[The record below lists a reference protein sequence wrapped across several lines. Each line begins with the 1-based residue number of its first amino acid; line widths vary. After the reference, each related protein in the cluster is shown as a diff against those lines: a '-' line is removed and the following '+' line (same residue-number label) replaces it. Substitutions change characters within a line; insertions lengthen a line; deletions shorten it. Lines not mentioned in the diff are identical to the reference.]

1 MAPEENTAPVQ
12 PEPVPK
18 KRRKGCL
25 VFLLIVVIL
34 FVTPVVLVLGLPR
47 RWEPSAHISAAE
59 SEFMQQVIGKLTST
73 MVTEDGRMAE
83 RAVVELTAPEI
94 NTLLKTGLRAARL
107 RNTPDLYYDAEWK
120 QGALEL
126 RVCRV
131 LLPSLAVN
139 LDTELVPAVA
149 GGKIVLHSKAF
160 WLGSLPFG
168 SAIVDPALA
177 AALARCR
184 NKQEFKAI
192 TEIIESLE
200 VVKGDS
206 VRMTIRPKKIKMVLP
221 LLLRAAWG
229 R

>member
-1 MAPEENTAPVQ
+1 MDPEENSPPVQ

-18 KRRKGCL
+18 KRKGCL
-25 VFLLIVVIL
+25 IFLLVIVAL
-34 FVTPVVLVLGLPR
+34 FVTVAVLVFGSPR
-47 RWEPSAHISAAE
+47 RWEPPAHISAAE
-59 SEFMQQVIGKLTST
+59 SECMQQIIGKLTST
-73 MVTEDGRMAE
+73 MVTEDGQMAE
-83 RAVVELTAPEI
+83 RAVVELTAQEI
-94 NTLLKTGLRAARL
+94 NTLLKTGLRTARL
-107 RNTPDLYYDAEWK
+107 RETPNLYYDAVWK

-131 LLPSLAVN
+131 LLPYLAVN
-139 LDTELVPAVA
+139 LDTELVPAVG
-149 GGKIVLHSKAF
+149 GGKITLHSKSF

-177 AALARCR
+177 AALERCR

-200 VVKGDS
+200 VKGDS
-206 VRMTIRPKKIKMVLP
+206 VRMTIRPKKIKLVLP

>member
-1 MAPEENTAPVQ
+1 MDPEENTAPVQ

-18 KRRKGCL
+18 KRKGCL
-25 VFLLIVVIL
+25 IFLLVIVVL
-34 FVTPVVLVLGLPR
+34 FVTAAVLVFGLPR
-47 RWEPSAHISAAE
+47 RWDPSAHISPAE
-59 SEFMQQVIGKLTST
+59 SEYMQQIIGKVTST
-73 MVTEDGRMAE
+73 MVTEDGQMAE

-107 RNTPDLYYDAEWK
+107 RYTPNLYYDAEWK
-120 QGALEL
+120 QGVLEL

-131 LLPSLAVN
+131 LLPFLAVN
-139 LDTELVPAVA
+139 LETELVPAVA
-149 GGKIVLHSKAF
+149 GGKIILHSKSF

-177 AALARCR
+177 AALERC
-184 NKQEFKAI
+184 KKKPELQAV
-192 TEIIESLE
+192 TEIVENLE

-206 VRMTIRPKKIKMVLP
+206 VRMTIRPKKIKKIVP

-229 R
+229 K

>member
-1 MAPEENTAPVQ
+1 MASEETTAPVQ

-18 KRRKGCL
+18 KRKGCL
-25 VFLLIVVIL
+25 IFLLVIVVL
-34 FVTPVVLVLGLPR
+34 FVTAVALVFGSPR
-47 RWEPSAHISAAE
+47 RWEPSAHISTAE
-59 SEFMQQVIGKLTST
+59 SVCMQQIIGKLTST
-73 MVTEDGRMAE
+73 MVTEDGQMAE
-83 RAVVELTAPEI
+83 RAVVELTAQEI

-107 RNTPDLYYDAEWK
+107 RETPNLYYDAEWK

-131 LLPSLAVN
+131 LLPFLAVN
-139 LDTELVPAVA
+139 LDTELVPAVG
-149 GGKIVLHSKAF
+149 GGKITLHSKSC

-168 SAIVDPALA
+168 SVIVDPALA
-177 AALARCR
+177 AALERCKDKHEIR
-184 NKQEFKAI
+184 AI
-192 TEIIESLE
+192 TEIVESLD

-206 VRMTIRPKKIKMVLP
+206 VRMTIRPKKIKLIVP